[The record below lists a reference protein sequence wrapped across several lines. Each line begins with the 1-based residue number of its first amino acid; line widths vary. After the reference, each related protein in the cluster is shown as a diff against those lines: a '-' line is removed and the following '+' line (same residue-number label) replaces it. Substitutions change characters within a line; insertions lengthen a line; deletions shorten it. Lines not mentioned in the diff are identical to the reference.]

1 MAVVAET
8 TAKHTAVLVLLV
20 MEGKW
25 YLLQAGYMTPP
36 EALTE
41 QSCQL
46 FQKKCSRLMNQ
57 DSNFGRSSQRSR
69 QVTCEH
75 VERPARTLSAA
86 HVNVQ

>member
-8 TAKHTAVLVLLV
+8 TAKHTAVLALLV

-41 QSCQL
+41 QSCEL
-46 FQKKCSRLMNQ
+46 FKKMQSTDESRFEFRAQ
-57 DSNFGRSSQRSR
+57 
-69 QVTCEH
+69 
-75 VERPARTLSAA
+75 RPAVEASHL
-86 HVNVQ
+86 